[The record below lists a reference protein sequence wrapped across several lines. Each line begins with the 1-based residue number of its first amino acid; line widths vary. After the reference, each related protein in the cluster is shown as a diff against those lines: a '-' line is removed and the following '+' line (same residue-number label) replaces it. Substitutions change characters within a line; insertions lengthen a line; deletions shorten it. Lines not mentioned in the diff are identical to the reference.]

1 MTHRIPRI
9 IHQTWKDST
18 LPDNYAGY
26 RQTVLARHPG
36 WRHRLWTD
44 ADNRLLIAKHYP
56 WFLETYDGYRHGIE
70 RADAVRYFILLH
82 YGGVYIDLDM
92 ECLKPIDPLLGAGGL
107 HFSLLAAPTID
118 HAIVANALMA
128 APKGHPFFAYLTK
141 RLAYLVRRDITFAD
155 VFNNTG
161 PDMLARHVRLLENV
175 WQFNIIGLDK
185 VCDRCVLEQNP
196 WLGGRDIDSIRAGR
210 LLYFIHHHTNSWN
223 IQHPPPPSVIDGFA
237 LIEDYDIH
245 GFDIGYVEYPPG
257 GYGDIAGAAAGNP
270 EVVAFNYNGYLKGR
284 GGRLEAC
291 RADNHWIKAGMRP
304 WVCVKREFLAELGGI
319 PRSN

>member
-1 MTHRIPRI
+1 
-9 IHQTWKDST
+9 
-18 LPDNYAGY
+18 
-26 RQTVLARHPG
+26 
-36 WRHRLWTD
+36 
-44 ADNRLLIAKHYP
+44 
-56 WFLETYDGYRHGIE
+56 
-70 RADAVRYFILLH
+70 
-82 YGGVYIDLDM
+82 
-92 ECLKPIDPLLGAGGL
+92 
-107 HFSLLAAPTID
+107 
-118 HAIVANALMA
+118 
-128 APKGHPFFAYLTK
+128 
-141 RLAYLVRRDITFAD
+141 
-155 VFNNTG
+155 
-161 PDMLARHVRLLENV
+161 V